1 VLLDDPDPELRRAAF
16 TSLALAGE
24 RESVSLFMGRLAWP
38 RDRVDARAA
47 LVRYGDRITGTLGD
61 ALDDPQLPL
70 RSRREIPRVLAL
82 IGTQAAAFSLLRGI
96 GRPRDAVLLQR
107 TFWALTRIRKEDDR
121 VVLPEPIARRHV
133 RDEVAVYLRLLVQ
146 GHAAAQLPGGP
157 AQGLL
162 TRALAERLAQ
172 SRELVFRGLALLY
185 PPRDLLRAHRGFV
198 SPNPRIRAQSLEY
211 LETALLSGDLEAVR
225 PLLDNSPEAERA
237 RHAAA
242 RVGLVAAPV
251 SAILRELGGSEDRWL
266 RACALYTIGEL
277 GLVEA
282 AEPLTV
288 ALRAPDPIVRET
300 AAWARRRIEEPA

>member
-24 RESVSLFMGRLAWP
+24 RESVPLFMGRLAWP
-38 RDRVDARAA
+38 RDRADARAA

-61 ALDDPQLPL
+61 ALDDPRLPL

-96 GRPRDAVLLQR
+96 GRPRDPVQLQR
-107 TFWALTRIRKEDDR
+107 TFWALTRIRKENDR
-121 VVLPEPIARRHV
+121 VVVPEPIARHHV
-133 RDEVAVYLRLLVQ
+133 RDEVTVYLRFLVE
-146 GHAAAQLPGGP
+146 GHAAAQLPAGP
-157 AQGLL
+157 AQSML
-162 TRALAERLAQ
+162 TRVLGERLAQ

-225 PLLDNSPEAERA
+225 PLLDSSPEGERV
-237 RHAAA
+237 RHAAS
-242 RVGLVAAPV
+242 RVGLAGAPL
-251 SAILRELGGSEDRWL
+251 SEILRELAASDDRWL
-266 RACALYTIGEL
+266 RVCALYAIGEL
-277 GLVEA
+277 GLVDA
-282 AEPLTV
+282 AEPLMV
-288 ALRAPDPIVRET
+288 ALRAPDPVVRET
-300 AAWARRRIEEPA
+300 AAWARRRIQEPA